1 MRKDI
6 EIPEVK
12 DVYVAAVLEYNKDF
26 NTHDWYVYLIN
37 AGSEP
42 LETVLIVSQGYDQ
55 KDVTSVM
62 RHSIEVLPANGY
74 ARVEY
79 LEDSVLR
86 LDNFFT
92 ITFFI
97 GSTLY
102 DKRFELPAHSVIEDN
117 RVELPVMTKQG
128 VLAR

>member
-12 DVYVAAVLEYNKDF
+12 DVYVAAVLELNKDF

-37 AGSEP
+37 ACSEP

-92 ITFFI
+92 ITYFI
-97 GSTLY
+97 GSRLY